1 MGRRMLGR
9 LSSKGQIVIPK
20 AVPGTELQVEV
31 VEQKVVLEPVT
42 SGSPIDALYGK
53 YAEYD
58 LLSALEQEHQS
69 YCRVWQPRKTCK
81 PSSK

>member
-1 MGRRMLGR
+1 MLVR
-9 LSSKGQIVIPK
+9 LSSKGQVVIPK
-20 AVPGTELQVEV
+20 AVRQTLRLTPGTELRIEV

-58 LLSALEQEHQS
+58 LLGALEQEHQQEVQND
-69 YCRVWQPRKTCK
+69 RTVRA
-81 PSSK
+81 